1 MRLVEWQGKR
11 LLRQQGIPV
20 PRGSVV
26 ASPEELEDVSLPFP
40 WMLKAQVPAGKRG
53 NAGGI
58 IRADDVDMAQDA
70 ARKLLDGTL
79 HGFSV
84 NEVLVEEY
92 LPHEEERYLAV
103 TVDRKRGMPL
113 LLYGQHGG
121 VDVEEQCD
129 VLRLPVHPLAG
140 LQPYQLR
147 QLGDMADVARKLYH
161 LFRAYDCRL
170 AEINPLADVDGSPM
184 ALDAKIEVDD
194 NALFRQDDIPWNDHD
209 MTPLEREARDA
220 GLAFV
225 ELDGNIGVIANGA
238 GLTMATLDALQQ
250 YGGRGMF
257 LDLAGTDSPD
267 TVKKAFSIMQRAAPD
282 VIFVNLF
289 GGITKCDTVA
299 RGILDAVEETN
310 VDVPVVA
317 RIRGTN
323 ERRASTMLQGQV
335 VAVRSF
341 QMAAQR
347 AAELGGKT

>member
-11 LLRQQGIPV
+11 LLRRHGIPV

-26 ASPEELEDVSLPFP
+26 ASPGDLDKVSLPFP
-40 WMLKAQVPAGKRG
+40 WMLKAQVPAGKREK
-53 NAGGI
+53 AGGVI
-58 IRADDVDMAQDA
+58 HADDMDMARDA
-70 ARKLLDGTL
+70 AEHLLGSTL
-79 HGFSV
+79 HRFSV
-84 NEVLVEEY
+84 SEVLVEEY
-92 LPHEEERYLAV
+92 VPHDVERYLAV
-103 TVDRKRGMPL
+103 TVDREQGMPL
-113 LLYGQHGG
+113 LLHGRHGG
-121 VDVEEQCD
+121 VDVEEREEI
-129 VLRLPVHPLAG
+129 LRLPVHPLAG

-147 QLGDMADVARKLYH
+147 QLGDMADVAQKLYH

-194 NALFRQDDIPWNDHD
+194 NALFRHPDLPRENPG
-209 MTPLEREARDA
+209 MTLLEREARDA

-238 GLTMATLDALQQ
+238 GLTMATLDALHR

-267 TVKKAFSIMQRAAPD
+267 MVKKAFQILQRAAPD

-289 GGITKCDTVA
+289 GGITRCDTVA
-299 RGILDAVEETN
+299 RGILDALDETG

-323 ERRASTMLQGQV
+323 ERQAAEMLQGTV
-335 VAVRSF
+335 IAIPSF
-341 QMAAQR
+341 QMAARR
-347 AAELGGKT
+347 AAELGGKP